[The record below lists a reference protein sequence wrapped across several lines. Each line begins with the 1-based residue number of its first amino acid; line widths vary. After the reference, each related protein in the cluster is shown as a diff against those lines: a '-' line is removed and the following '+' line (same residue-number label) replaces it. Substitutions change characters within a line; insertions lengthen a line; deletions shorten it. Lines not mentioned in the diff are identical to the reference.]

1 MKGKL
6 KNIFL
11 ALLLGS
17 IGISSFA
24 YAVPDFT
31 PGDENSTNRDEAI
44 KLPEISYD
52 SEISIEEALSERR
65 SVRSYVD
72 TSLDLR
78 QVSQIFWAAQG
89 ITDPSRGYR
98 TAPSAGALYPLEVY
112 IIAGKINGLS
122 PGVYRYIPEEHEL
135 IRKTEGDKRQE
146 LFEAALYQSP
156 VKEAPAV
163 LVFTAIFKRTTKK
176 YGDRGIRYVY
186 MEAGHASQN
195 VYLQAVSLGIGTV
208 SIGAFDNQK
217 VKTVLNLS
225 EQEEPLYIMPIGVI

>member
-24 YAVPDFT
+24 YSVPDFT
-31 PGDENSTNRDEAI
+31 PGDENSTKRDEAI

-72 TSLDLR
+72 TSLDLG

-225 EQEEPLYIMPIGVI
+225 QQEEPLYIMPIGVI